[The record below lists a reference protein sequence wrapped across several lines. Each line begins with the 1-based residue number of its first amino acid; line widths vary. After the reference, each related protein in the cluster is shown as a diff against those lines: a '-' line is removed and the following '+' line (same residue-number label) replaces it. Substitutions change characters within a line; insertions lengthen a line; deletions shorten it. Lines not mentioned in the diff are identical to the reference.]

1 MTLILVGLMI
11 IAFAGGMLVGFEWP
25 KLREAIRQRL
35 SKVEVGI

>member
-11 IAFAGGMLVGFEWP
+11 TAFAVGMLVGFEWP